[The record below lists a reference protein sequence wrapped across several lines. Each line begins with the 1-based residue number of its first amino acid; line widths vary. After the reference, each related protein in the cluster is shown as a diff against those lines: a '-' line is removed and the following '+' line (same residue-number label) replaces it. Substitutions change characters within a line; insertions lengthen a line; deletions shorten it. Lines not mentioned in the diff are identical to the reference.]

1 MSRVILADSWP
12 RAVCTCLI
20 EQAELAEV
28 VTPPGGV
35 DRLAVGGHDH
45 AVLAGRT
52 MREVRGDLVEHLFDL
67 RPSPVPAGEVHARS
81 VTGIPQVRHRSA
93 GTGPTWSGS
102 VTAGPPRAA
111 PPKPTWPAALGE
123 VTR

>member
-20 EQAELAEV
+20 EQPGLAEV

-35 DRLAVGGHDH
+35 NRLAVGGHDH

-67 RPSPVPAGEVHARS
+67 WPSPVPAGEVHARS

-93 GTGPTWSGS
+93 GPGRHGADRSQLGHRGPRHPGRH
-102 VTAGPPRAA
+102 GPP
-111 PPKPTWPAALGE
+111 PWVG
-123 VTR
+123 